1 MGTVYLAKEDGRE
14 GSIALKAL
22 SAREYSDSALRHFE
36 QEFRTLTE
44 LSHPNLTE
52 VYDYGRAPLGPDG
65 RVVPFFTM
73 EWVEGETLDRQ
84 IRRGPAELSRV
95 IDDLLQVGQ
104 ALAYLHARGF
114 VHRDVKPSNI
124 IVGTDGSGRR
134 RVKLMDLGLASRGDE
149 AGTRGIVRGTVAYVS
164 PEAARGDA
172 VDGRADL
179 YGLGCVAYELLT
191 GRPPFQASSALG
203 VLRGHLEEDPLPPSA
218 LNRAIPVPLDAL
230 VLKLLAKDPGLRPA
244 SADLFLEML
253 NRAAGGT
260 LDVAAPEVLR
270 NRVLGP
276 GFVGRRGEMETLVAR
291 LEEVARGGGRTLF
304 LVGEAGVGKSR
315 LVRSFQTRCQI
326 EGHEMFVARV
336 DESDPGAGGLA
347 AVLTSAIRALGPVD
361 PSMLARHAG
370 GLARLL
376 GTEAP
381 AEADGD
387 AAPSA
392 DTDERFRMALAAEAL
407 IGELAANRPLVLA
420 VEDLHAAD
428 EALGFVVRHLSRVL
442 ADPRAPRVL
451 FVGTYR
457 GDEVSRQ
464 SPLFDVLAEGR
475 EDGSIEELFVP
486 PLAQDEVRAMLRA
499 MIGAEDLPAPFVARV
514 FEETRGNPLH
524 VSELVAL
531 LAEEGHIAPGSG
543 RPLDPEVLAR
553 VETPNRIRT
562 LLERRLLRLDKDARR
577 LLEAGAILGGP
588 RLDADALAGVSELR
602 WEAVAR
608 LLRELADS
616 GLVVRT
622 QGESGEPVDRIASP
636 ALLALAVERMTP
648 EMAAS
653 LHGRALSYLER
664 RGLPRRHG
672 AWAATAR
679 HADQAGQPGRAIEAY
694 ERAADLA
701 RDAGAF
707 RDAAEMYGRAVDRL
721 LKQGDGAAQVVCAL
735 YEKRAKVHGLLGLLG
750 QAEDDA
756 RFMLARAETAG
767 NDALRARA
775 YLALGEALSAR
786 GQPAE
791 AQEAFEVG
799 LAVAERVTA
808 PVLAAQAESGLG
820 RVLGRLGSF
829 EDGAAHFARAIA
841 HARQAVRPDLEVDA
855 LLGLGALHRGQGDVA
870 ASLEALASARS
881 RADARTLARVEAEI
895 LEGEALSHELT
906 GRLPEALLSHETARA
921 RAEARGDVP
930 AAAAAISRAGLVA
943 LRQGDYDGARARID
957 AALEIHRRL
966 GAREGVVLDLEHL
979 ALLHLQQARYD
990 LAREGA
996 EEAQKHARRT
1006 GRRDLVAG
1014 ALHLAAVVDLALG
1027 EIERAGSSLD
1037 EAQRIMRDAR
1047 NPRWLSVFLVDLAEW
1062 RRKSGDFEGARKN
1075 VQEAAFLSRR
1085 LGDRRLE
1092 SVALRRLGDTH
1103 LDENDYDRAIVA
1115 CRKALALAE
1124 GSALPREDAE
1134 ARLLRARIEL
1144 TRPGGDVVRAEIDA
1158 LDAAKAF
1165 RDLRDAEALW
1175 PAEHVAGRAALRLG
1189 RRDDAVQRIG
1199 RAHRWLD
1206 GVRARLPVRSRD
1218 AFLRD
1223 PRRRDVFEDMDKLRA
1238 AGLREAREHEAPES
1252 GGGEGARSPA
1262 DTRAEV
1268 RALRRMLE
1276 INRTLNATRDVE
1288 RLLPAILDAALEVTG
1303 AERGFLLLSDGEELQ
1318 TAAARGAEGAPLGG
1332 EALALSRSVARRTID
1347 SGEPVLATDAD
1358 ADERFATAASIHDLG
1373 IRSVLCV
1380 PLKIQA
1386 ETVGAVY
1393 LDSRLDRGVFAGH
1406 HLERASLLAEQ
1417 AAIALDTARL
1427 IRRIDEQRERLDRM
1441 NHELEKTAAA
1451 QRDALADARELIVS
1465 SRSSLDLRLQFE
1477 SLVGGARAMQR
1488 VYHLID
1494 RLAPK
1499 KLPVL
1504 IVGESGTGKELIAR
1518 ALHARSDRSGGP
1530 FFTVNCAALPEN
1542 LLESELF
1549 GYRKG
1554 AFTGA
1559 TRNKPGYFE
1568 LAHGGTLFLDEIGE
1582 MGAAMQA
1589 KLLRVLQE
1597 GEVLPVGGES
1607 AIQVD
1612 VRIVSAT
1619 NRDLQAM
1626 IRAGTFREDLY
1637 YRIHVA
1643 RVEVPPLRERT
1654 EDIPLLVDAFLG
1666 RIADEEGS
1674 PKKEIE
1680 PAALR
1685 RLAEQPWPGN
1695 VRELQHHIQRVA
1707 TFARGSVLTLG
1718 DLERYGD
1725 LGTARPPAAAGA
1737 SAEVDSLEELERKQ
1751 ILLALERAGGNK
1763 TKAAEILGINRVT
1776 LFRKLKRFE
1785 LPS

>member
-14 GSIALKAL
+14 RSIALKAL
-22 SAREYSDSALRHFE
+22 STREYSDSALRHFE

-44 LSHPNLTE
+44 LTHPNLTE
-52 VYDYGRAPLGPDG
+52 VYDYGRAPLGADG

-84 IRRGPAELSRV
+84 IRRGPAEVPRV

-124 IVGTDGSGRR
+124 IVGTDSSGRR
-134 RVKLMDLGLASRGDE
+134 HVKLMDLGLASRGDE

-218 LNRAIPVPLDAL
+218 LNRGIPVPLDAL

-244 SADLFLEML
+244 SSDLFLDML

-291 LEEVARGGGRTLF
+291 LDEVARGGGRTLF

-326 EGHEMFVARV
+326 EGHEMFVGRL
-336 DESDPGAGGLA
+336 DEGDPGAGGLA
-347 AVLTSAIRALGPVD
+347 AALTSASRALGPVD
-361 PSMLARHAG
+361 PSVLARHAA
-370 GLARLL
+370 GLAQLL
-376 GTEAP
+376 GSEAG
-381 AEADGD
+381 AEIDGD

-392 DTDERFRMALAAEAL
+392 DADERYRMALAAEAL
-407 IGELAANRPLVLA
+407 IGELAASRPLVLA
-420 VEDLHAAD
+420 VEDLQAAD

-451 FVGTYR
+451 FLGTYR

-543 RPLDPEVLAR
+543 RPLDPEVLSR

-577 LLEAGAILGGP
+577 LLDAGAILGGP

-608 LLRELADS
+608 ILRELADS
-616 GLVVRT
+616 GLIVRT
-622 QGESGEPVDRIASP
+622 EGESGEPVDRIASP
-636 ALLALAVERMTP
+636 ALLAAALERMTP
-648 EMAAS
+648 EAAVA

-672 AWAATAR
+672 AWASAAR

-707 RDAAEMYGRAVDRL
+707 RDATEMYGRAVDLL

-750 QAEDDA
+750 PAEDDA
-756 RFMLARAETAG
+756 RFMLARAESSG

-799 LAVAERVTA
+799 LAVAERVAA

-829 EDGAAHFARAIA
+829 EDGATHFARAIA

-855 LLGLGALHRGQGDVA
+855 LLGLGALHRAQGDVA

-895 LEGEALSHELT
+895 LEGEALSHELM
-906 GRLPEALLSHETARA
+906 GRLPEALLAHEAARA

-1062 RRKSGDFEGARKN
+1062 RRRSGDFEGARKN

-1085 LGDRRLE
+1085 VGDRRLE

-1158 LDAAKAF
+1158 LYAAKVF

-1189 RRDDAVQRIG
+1189 RRDDAALRIG

-1206 GVRARLPVRSRD
+1206 GVRARLPVRARD
-1218 AFLRD
+1218 TFLRD

-1238 AGLREAREHEAPES
+1238 GGARESREHEAPDRFPAES
-1252 GGGEGARSPA
+1252 
-1262 DTRAEV
+1262 RAEV

-1276 INRTLNATRDVE
+1276 INRTLNATRDAE

-1393 LDSRLDRGVFAGH
+1393 LDSRLDRGVFAAH

-1465 SRSSLDLRLQFE
+1465 SRSSLELRFEFE
-1477 SLVGGARAMQR
+1477 SLVGGAEAMQR
-1488 VYHLID
+1488 VYHLVD

-1607 AIQVD
+1607 TIRVD

-1707 TFARGSVLTLG
+1707 TFARGSVLTLS

-1725 LGTARPPAAAGA
+1725 LGAAPPPAPTGA
-1737 SAEVDSLEELERKQ
+1737 PAEVDSLEELERKQ